1 MFAIF
6 LFLVIFSFYCC
17 LAYEIQQTVCQQQ
30 RSKLATKKIVPSLQP
45 ASALRVL
52 LDSKSQAEEI
62 ISVVAPIPHITSEP
76 KAQVAVPITLSSAQA
91 EAPIARQEETDLALK
106 ITDASSIIEPATIV
120 NQVEK
125 IALDDIDTLK
135 IRPARIVASAL
146 NIKQKANGI
155 DKSLGQL
162 RQEIKLCLQH
172 NSDLVVQA
180 LQLVKVG

>member
-17 LAYEIQQTVCQQQ
+17 LAYEIQQTVCQQ

-52 LDSKSQAEEI
+52 LDSKSQAEER
-62 ISVVAPIPHITSEP
+62 ISVVAPMPRMTSEP
-76 KAQVAVPITLSSAQA
+76 KAQVAVPITLSSAQV
-91 EAPIARQEETDLALK
+91 EAPIARQEETDLALE
-106 ITDASSIIEPATIV
+106 IIDTSSIIEPAIIV
-120 NQVEK
+120 NHAQK
-125 IALDDIDTLK
+125 LALDDIITLK
-135 IRPARIVASAL
+135 MRPARIVASAL
-146 NIKQKANGI
+146 NIKQKANGT
-155 DKSLGQL
+155 DKSLEQL

-172 NSDLVVQA
+172 KPELVVQA